1 MDYAI
6 AAAFGSVTDV
16 FATGAMVMGINIGL
30 VVAIAW
36 IKADQ

>member
-1 MDYAI
+1 MDYAL

-16 FATGAMVMGINIGL
+16 FATGAIAMGIIIGL